1 MDKEQARF
9 ILRSF
14 RPDGADVDDRD
25 FAEALALATADRE
38 LGEWLAAER
47 AFDAEF
53 ATALASIEL
62 PDKLRD
68 GILQSLAASREDFP
82 EAEGPADIA
91 MIGALASISPPAALR
106 EEILAAMDRTARDKR
121 AKPAVWKRFGIPLAA
136 AAGIALAFLVS
147 RDPVSLPQV
156 AKNLSQKVSPN
167 SGGPLPVEVVQAG
180 FIRAFESP
188 LFSLDEQREDHRV
201 LIQHLKE
208 RKLPCPGC
216 LPPGLADVKGIGCRE
231 LVIDGKRGSLVCF
244 DERENGI
251 VHLVIFRRD
260 DVCGSL
266 PPKENPVIDKKG
278 HWAAARWQD
287 GQNVFIL
294 IGNTEID
301 KLAALF

>member
-14 RPDGADVDDRD
+14 RPDGADVDDHD
-25 FAEALALATADRE
+25 FAEALALANGDRE

-53 ATALASIEL
+53 AMALASIEM
-62 PDKLRD
+62 PENLRD
-68 GILQSLAASREDFP
+68 GILQSLAASRGDFP
-82 EAEGPADIA
+82 EAEGPDDIA
-91 MIGALASISPPAALR
+91 MIGAFASIHPPAGLR
-106 EEILAAMDRTARDKR
+106 DEILSSMERSARGSIPRKAAWPRLAL
-121 AKPAVWKRFGIPLAA
+121 PFAA
-136 AAGIALAFLVS
+136 AAGVALAFVFT
-147 RDPVSLPQV
+147 RTPDV
-156 AKNLSQKVSPN
+156 ARGVASNPPAAKQS
-167 SGGPLPVEVVQAG
+167 GPLPVELVQAG

-188 LFSLDEQREDHRV
+188 LFSLDEQREDHRI

-208 RKLPCPGC
+208 RELPCPGC
-216 LPPGLADVKGIGCRE
+216 LPPGLANVKGIGCRE

-266 PPKENPVIDKKG
+266 PPKEKPLIDKNG
-278 HWAAARWQD
+278 HWASARWQD

-294 IGNTEID
+294 IANTDIH